1 MQAAW
6 HRIAR
11 IAAAAAGIVALSF
24 ASACGSGTNGGDAAQ
39 PAQSPSAG
47 ASASSD
53 KPITVVASINQWGSL
68 AKQIGGEYV
77 DVTSI
82 LASNTVE
89 AHDFEAQTADVAKI
103 SKAQVVVANGAGYDA
118 WATKSVTKQTALV
131 TAAGN
136 VGASDGD
143 NPHLWF
149 SKDAR
154 NAVAQDLAD
163 TYAKLQPDHREYF
176 DEQLAAWQEQEKTL
190 EEQMKDFAAAHKDG
204 TYAATESVA
213 YYLLADLGMKDV
225 TPKGY
230 AQAVANDSEP
240 APADLNAMQQAL
252 EGHTA
257 DVLVNNPQEA
267 SDTTNLVTGVA
278 HKSDVPVVDVT
289 EQMPE
294 EYGTLTDWIGALVKN
309 FGEAL
314 GQPEAGAGA
323 SGSASDSASPSPS
336 MSTLGPVASMNPT
349 ATTGP
354 VRN

>member
-1 MQAAW
+1 MKPAL
-6 HRIAR
+6 HRIVR
-11 IAAAAAGIVALSF
+11 VAAAVTGVVALSL
-24 ASACGSGTNGGDAAQ
+24 ASACGSGSGGTA
-39 PAQSPSAG
+39 SPSQTTDATGTG
-47 ASASSD
+47 ASSE
-53 KPITVVASINQWGSL
+53 PISVVASINQWGSL
-68 AKQIGGEYV
+68 AKQIGGDYV
-77 DVTSI
+77 DITSI
-82 LASNTVE
+82 LASSNVE
-89 AHDFEAQTADVAKI
+89 AHDFEAQTADVAKL

-163 TYAKLQPDHREYF
+163 TYAKLQPDHRDYF
-176 DEQLAAWQEQEKTL
+176 DEQLAKWQEQEKTL
-190 EEQMKDFAAAHKDG
+190 EQQMKEFASEHKDA

-240 APADLNAMQQAL
+240 APADLSAMQQVL
-252 EGHTA
+252 EGQQA

-267 SDTTNLVTGVA
+267 SDTTNMVTGVA
-278 HKSDVPVVDVT
+278 HKSDVPVIDVT

-294 EYGTLTDWIGALVKN
+294 GYDTLTDWIGALVKT
-309 FGEAL
+309 FGDSL
-314 GQPEAGAGA
+314 G
-323 SGSASDSASPSPS
+323 GSASASSSAPASPS
-336 MSTLGPVASMNPT
+336 ASSS
-349 ATTGP
+349 ASSSAS
-354 VRN
+354 